1 VRCRDLEFGV
11 RIGRSGIAGGTGG
24 AARTA
29 AEHKS
34 RKCKRSYQ
42 HTWATFPMILEA
54 CDRISGSQRQTRI
67 HMVDFRFGLLGRGE
81 TDAARIYCG
90 GLEIPIDVA
99 GDDRWQAELCAEFEA
114 ARSDGASDA
123 QRSIANGQRV
133 RNRQPEGGFRGSG
146 NSPRTNAFR
155 RLRRSSS
162 MCGAAARSACV

>member
-1 VRCRDLEFGV
+1 MIGYRD
-11 RIGRSGIAGGTGG
+11 
-24 AARTA
+24 
-29 AEHKS
+29 
-34 RKCKRSYQ
+34 RKDRRGFI
-42 HTWATFPMILEA
+42 WWTFALVFSE
-54 CDRISGSQRQTRI
+54 G
-67 HMVDFRFGLLGRGE
+67 GE